1 MFEMADPIDG
11 DTTPQFDDLELVV
24 DGDSDQPALRGP
36 AGRSRPSLGS
46 ILIQEN
52 VASAEQIDEAVAEG
66 LETGMRLGEVVLRR
80 GWINEAGL
88 ANLIARQWDL
98 NFVVRSM
105 INLDHEALT
114 LISREDAE
122 RLGACPVEFQDG
134 HAVVAVADPSDELFE
149 TIRELVG
156 GSCTFIVMTP
166 SALAQL
172 IAECATAP
180 AETAVE
186 EPPETTEEEPEMLS
200 VEEPAESAEVLEF
213 EAPADE
219 PAAHEPEGHEPE
231 GHEDGS
237 DVAEELDRLLNRLA
251 ADHAQSSGELDANR
265 AQLAELEAEQARVQ
279 ESIAALEAKI
289 VQAEQFLSTMQEKI
303 TGLAQSLG
311 HS

>member
-1 MFEMADPIDG
+1 MFEMAEPMEG
-11 DTTPQFDDLELVV
+11 DTMPQFDDLELVV
-24 DGDSDQPALRGP
+24 EGDSDQPALRGP

-66 LETGMRLGEVVLRR
+66 LESGARLGEVVLRR

-88 ANLIARQWDL
+88 AKLIARQWDL

-105 INLDHEALT
+105 INLDDHALT

-122 RLGACPVEFQDG
+122 RLGACPVEFQDDR
-134 HAVVAVADPSDELFE
+134 AVVAVADPSDELFD
-149 TIRELVG
+149 TVRELVG
-156 GSCTFIVMTP
+156 DTCTFIVMTP

-172 IAECATAP
+172 IAECDHTP
-180 AETAVE
+180 VDTAVE
-186 EPPETTEEEPEMLS
+186 EAPETTEEEPEMLS
-200 VEEPAESAEVLEF
+200 VEEPADSAEVLEF
-213 EAPADE
+213 DAPAPADE
-219 PAAHEPEGHEPE
+219 QAAHEPAGHD
-231 GHEDGS
+231 DGS
-237 DVAEELDRLLNRLA
+237 DVAGELDRLLDRLA
-251 ADHAQSSGELDANR
+251 AEHVQSSGELDASR
-265 AQLAELEAEQARVQ
+265 QQLAELEAEQARVQ